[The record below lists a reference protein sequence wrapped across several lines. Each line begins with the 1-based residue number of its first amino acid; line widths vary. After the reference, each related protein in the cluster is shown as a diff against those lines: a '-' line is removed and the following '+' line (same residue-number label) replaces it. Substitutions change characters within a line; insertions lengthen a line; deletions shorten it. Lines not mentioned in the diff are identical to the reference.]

1 MGASDEVRARLGK
14 LRAPPRP
21 SCVAV
26 PPLMSP
32 APSSFIFSTPPALAA
47 CPRNLALNSSV
58 ACLQSAEC
66 SGSQIPLDESA
77 RMALGKACVAQALL
91 LPRPRTR
98 WALEYVT
105 HLSRTQF
112 SLSEVVW

>member
-1 MGASDEVRARLGK
+1 MGASDEVREAQGSSEAE
-14 LRAPPRP
+14 LRRGA
-21 SCVAV
+21 S
-26 PPLMSP
+26 SNE
-32 APSSFIFSTPPALAA
+32 PSSLFIHLLNSSALAA

-91 LPRPRTR
+91 LPRPGTR

-112 SLSEVVW
+112 SLSEVMW